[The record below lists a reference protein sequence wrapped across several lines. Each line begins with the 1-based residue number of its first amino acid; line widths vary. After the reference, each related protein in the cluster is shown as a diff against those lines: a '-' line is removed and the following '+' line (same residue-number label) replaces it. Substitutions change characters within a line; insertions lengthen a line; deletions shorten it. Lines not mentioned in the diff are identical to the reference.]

1 MRRAVAAVSRSSRLV
16 ASKVREGLLHV
27 TIAVTRAEV
36 RSPLSLCSGLALLK
50 VWSEWDHDVTVDG
63 PSALPIKRGGL
74 SSSLTEAQV

>member
-1 MRRAVAAVSRSSRLV
+1 MLRAVAAVSRSSRLV

-27 TIAVTRAEV
+27 VVAVLCAEV
-36 RSPLSLCSGLALLK
+36 RSSLSLRGSFTLLE
-50 VWSEWDHDVTVDG
+50 VWSEWDHDVTVDV